1 MKKYLMVTLI
11 VVMFLIGCSQGTKSN
26 LSEDTEAVNKKEVF
40 SKLLREKDLMSYV
53 VKTQSEATFN
63 AQSEEK
69 KEVINSNGAVEM
81 IKEPKTYHAK
91 WEDVSDNTKD
101 ESEVYI
107 IDKENFYRE
116 NKGEWNK
123 KTIDDMN
130 DNKEDIPTFVA
141 KTTFDSNS
149 ILENLES
156 YYEIVKSQDSY
167 ILKLESNSD
176 NISEI
181 KNILF
186 GKDESNSFIGELTS
200 IRAEFSFEKDTY
212 KPISFEWEARFLN
225 KEKDEVTQLKQSGN
239 YEKIN
244 QLEKIEVPEEIKNL

>member
-26 LSEDTEAVNKKEVF
+26 LSEDSEAVNKKEVF
-40 SKLLREKDLMSYV
+40 AKLLREKDLMSYV
-53 VKTQSEATFN
+53 VKTKSEATFN
-63 AQSEEK
+63 AQSDEK
-69 KEVINSNGAVEM
+69 KEVTNSNGTVEM
-81 IKEPKTYHAK
+81 IREPKIYHAK
-91 WEDVSDNTKD
+91 WEGISDNTKN

-156 YYEIVKSQDSY
+156 YYEIVESQDIY

-181 KNILF
+181 ENILF

-212 KPISFEWEARFLN
+212 QPISFEWEARFLN
-225 KEKDEVTQLKQSGN
+225 KENDEVTQLKQSGN

-244 QLEKIEVPEEIKNL
+244 QLEKIEIPEEIKNL

>member
-1 MKKYLMVTLI
+1 MKKYLILPLI
-11 VVMFLIGCSQGTKSN
+11 LWIFLMGCSQGTKSN
-26 LSEDTEAVNKKEVF
+26 SSEDTEAVDKKEVF

-53 VKTQSEATFN
+53 VKTQNEATFN

-69 KEVINSNGAVEM
+69 REVTNSNGTVEM
-81 IKEPKTYHAK
+81 IREPKIYHAK
-91 WEDVSDNTKD
+91 WEGISDNTKN

-130 DNKEDIPTFVA
+130 GNKEDIPTFVA

-156 YYEIVKSQDSY
+156 YYEIVESRDVY

-200 IRAEFSFEKDTY
+200 IKAEFSFEKDTY
-212 KPISFEWEARFLN
+212 YPISYDWKASFLN
-225 KEKDEVTQLKQSGN
+225 KGNDEVTQINQSGK
-239 YEKIN
+239 YEDINTVEEIKI
-244 QLEKIEVPEEIKNL
+244 PEEIKNL

>member
-1 MKKYLMVTLI
+1 MKKYLILPLI
-11 VVMFLIGCSQGTKSN
+11 LWIFLMGCSQGTKSN
-26 LSEDTEAVNKKEVF
+26 SSEDTEAVDKKEIF

-53 VKTQSEATFN
+53 VKTQNEATFN

-69 KEVINSNGAVEM
+69 REVTNSNGTVEM
-81 IKEPKTYHAK
+81 IREPKIYHAK

-130 DNKEDIPTFVA
+130 ANKEDIPTFVA

-200 IRAEFSFEKDTY
+200 IRAEFYFEKDTY

-225 KEKDEVTQLKQSGN
+225 KENDEVTQLKQIGN

-244 QLEKIEVPEEIKNL
+244 QLEEIEIPEEIKNL

>member
-11 VVMFLIGCSQGTKSN
+11 VVMFLMGCSQGTKSN
-26 LSEDTEAVNKKEVF
+26 SSEDTEAVNKKEVF

-53 VKTQSEATFN
+53 VKTKSEAIFN
-63 AQSEEK
+63 AQSDEK
-69 KEVINSNGAVEM
+69 KEVTNLNGTVEM
-81 IKEPKTYHAK
+81 TREPKIYHAK
-91 WEDVSDNTKD
+91 WEGISDNTKD

-130 DNKEDIPTFVA
+130 GNKEDIPTFVA

-156 YYEIVKSQDSY
+156 YYEIVKSRDVY

-200 IRAEFSFEKDTY
+200 VRAEFSFEKDTY

-225 KEKDEVTQLKQSGN
+225 KENDEVTQLKQIGN

-244 QLEKIEVPEEIKNL
+244 QLEEIEIPEEIKNL

>member
-26 LSEDTEAVNKKEVF
+26 LSEDSEAVNKKEVF
-40 SKLLREKDLMSYV
+40 AKLLREKDLMSYV
-53 VKTQSEATFN
+53 VKTKSEATFN
-63 AQSEEK
+63 AQSDEK
-69 KEVINSNGAVEM
+69 KEVTNSNGTVEM
-81 IKEPKTYHAK
+81 IREPKIYHAK
-91 WEDVSDNTKD
+91 WEGISDNTKN

-116 NKGEWNK
+116 NKWEWNK

-156 YYEIVKSQDSY
+156 YYEIVESQDIY

-181 KNILF
+181 ENILF

-212 KPISFEWEARFLN
+212 QPISFEWEARFLN
-225 KEKDEVTQLKQSGN
+225 KENDEVTQLKQSGN

>member
-26 LSEDTEAVNKKEVF
+26 LSEDSEAVNKKEVF
-40 SKLLREKDLMSYV
+40 AKLLREKDLMSYV
-53 VKTQSEATFN
+53 VKTKSEATFN
-63 AQSEEK
+63 AQSDEK
-69 KEVINSNGAVEM
+69 KEVTNSNGTVEK
-81 IKEPKTYHAK
+81 IREPKIYHAK
-91 WEDVSDNTKD
+91 WEGISDNTKN

-116 NKGEWNK
+116 NKWEWNK

-156 YYEIVKSQDSY
+156 YYEIVESQDIY

-181 KNILF
+181 ENILF

-212 KPISFEWEARFLN
+212 QPISFEWEARFLN
-225 KEKDEVTQLKQSGN
+225 KENDEVTQLKQSGN

>member
-11 VVMFLIGCSQGTKSN
+11 VVMFLMGCSQGTKSN
-26 LSEDTEAVNKKEVF
+26 SSEDTEAVNKKEVF

-53 VKTQSEATFN
+53 VKTKSEAIFN
-63 AQSEEK
+63 AQSDEK
-69 KEVINSNGAVEM
+69 KEVTNLNGTVEM
-81 IKEPKTYHAK
+81 TREPKIYHAK
-91 WEDVSDNTKD
+91 WEGISDNTKD

-130 DNKEDIPTFVA
+130 GNKEDIPTFVA

-156 YYEIVKSQDSY
+156 YYEIVKSRDVY

-225 KEKDEVTQLKQSGN
+225 KENDEVTQLKQIGN

-244 QLEKIEVPEEIKNL
+244 QLEEIEIPEEIKNL